1 MKIKPG
7 YLLRTVAGQHVVVP
21 IGEQAVN
28 FNGII
33 TLNTSGKTLWEQLVI
48 GATPDQLVACLLE
61 RYQVSK
67 EEAQIDVEA
76 FLTKVRVHRLLVD
89 HE

>member
-21 IGEQAVN
+21 VGEQAVN

-33 TLNTSGKTLWEQLVI
+33 TLNGSGKTLWELLVA
-48 GATPDQLVACLLE
+48 GATKEQLIDGLLK
-61 RYQVSK
+61 RYEVSK
-67 EEAQIDVEA
+67 IEAEADVEQ
-76 FLTKVRVHRLLVD
+76 FIRKVKAHRLMDD

>member
-21 IGEQAVN
+21 VGEQAVN

-33 TLNTSGKTLWEQLVI
+33 TLNGSGMLLWERLVLGATKTQLV
-48 GATPDQLVACLLE
+48 DELQ
-61 RYQVSK
+61 RHYQVANA
-67 EEAQIDVEA
+67 EAEADVEA
-76 FLTKVRVHRLLVD
+76 FIQKVISHHLMAD